1 MNYYIRKRTSIEKE
15 VLFLYEKFLKFT
27 IFNFIILKNKPINVN
42 LTIITIKKEES
53 TCCFQPI
60 KKTNLCTKY

>member
-1 MNYYIRKRTSIEKE
+1 MINYYIRKRTSVEKE

-42 LTIITIKKEES
+42 LTIITIKKR
-53 TCCFQPI
+53 
-60 KKTNLCTKY
+60 N